1 MYHFMMR
8 PIIMV
13 EYLYVNDRIDNLQLY
28 KHVVEITY
36 NQPPFVGAVGYEIA
50 KWLVV
55 RMPNGC

>member
-1 MYHFMMR
+1 MMR

-36 NQPPFVGAVGYEIA
+36 NQPPFVGAVGYGIA